1 MAISYAE
8 WGVYGKIR
16 QNVDHLSKKIIH
28 YCISLKVMAKT
39 ELWPIFLCIF
49 SNFLCIYKM
58 LVQVHA
64 ALFPNVRLMTVL
76 ELSIRSATLTVAVAV
91 WKNVDHLSRN

>member
-1 MAISYAE
+1 MASLKMAISIAG

-49 SNFLCIYKM
+49 SNFLCIYKR
-58 LVQVHA
+58 LVHIGDNGGKLKIIFLIA
-64 ALFPNVRLMTVL
+64 
-76 ELSIRSATLTVAVAV
+76 
-91 WKNVDHLSRN
+91 